1 MSIEELFHDLF
12 EVSHTA
18 LPQLGMADDY
28 LQNVPGGFGLYLE
41 RALFSGEEDIGEN
54 GFGCDGEVA

>member
-1 MSIEELFHDLF
+1 MSVEELFHDLF
-12 EVSHTA
+12 EVSHAAVT
-18 LPQLGMADDY
+18 QLRVVDGY
-28 LQNVPGGFGLYLE
+28 SQSLSGSFGLYLK